1 MRTCLI
7 LLSCGMASLAQ
18 ATMSWTF
25 TSGTEGWMVA
35 DLHTAGPYYPP
46 MATYSVSHNASGGC
60 EGGYISRVD
69 PSSNSYA
76 FSLPVDQLPDGQDW
90 VGGRLDFCLRST
102 HSNWTSEAFVIVV
115 GGDGTVLRA
124 PIALPSPVWSSYEV
138 DLVPGSFITMAG
150 AQPGAAQ
157 FQTVLNQ
164 VEAWYI
170 MAEYGAQVQETSA
183 LDEVHLHTACPGDL
197 VAPALEIQVS
207 GTQESPQL
215 NLQWAEV
222 PGARHYAVH
231 QLVDGMWVPLATS
244 THTSTTVFP
253 AWDSVGQIQV
263 RAICD

>member
-1 MRTCLI
+1 
-7 LLSCGMASLAQ
+7 
-18 ATMSWTF
+18 
-25 TSGTEGWMVA
+25 
-35 DLHTAGPYYPP
+35 
-46 MATYSVSHNASGGC
+46 
-60 EGGYISRVD
+60 
-69 PSSNSYA
+69 
-76 FSLPVDQLPDGQDW
+76 
-90 VGGRLDFCLRST
+90 
-102 HSNWTSEAFVIVV
+102 
-115 GGDGTVLRA
+115 
-124 PIALPSPVWSSYEV
+124 
-138 DLVPGSFITMAG
+138 
-150 AQPGAAQ
+150 
-157 FQTVLNQ
+157 
-164 VEAWYI
+164 
-170 MAEYGAQVQETSA
+170 VQETSA